1 MLMYKFISQNLTKIL
16 QFKGLIMIDFTTNS
30 ELTRGTICVLR
41 SIGGKFKALSI
52 PQKDYREWLGCF
64 SLL

>member
-1 MLMYKFISQNLTKIL
+1 
-16 QFKGLIMIDFTTNS
+16 MIDFTTNA

-41 SIGGKFKALSI
+41 SIGGKLKALAI
-52 PQKDYREWLGCF
+52 PQKDYREWIGCF

>member
-1 MLMYKFISQNLTKIL
+1 
-16 QFKGLIMIDFTTNS
+16 MIDFTTNS